1 MDTGAGGTISGP
13 LAASG
18 GPDASSTYG
27 GLDPSDVELSPAV
40 TTVAFS
46 PAPLPPLRLP
56 VKAGPGDSPE
66 RGKWVLAFQDEASW
80 RGAWGACERKI
91 GEQCEVGA
99 RMGCSV
105 RATTRCQEALP
116 WGLRGAGGGFLGVM
130 ELLGVGGGGGRGGEE
145 EEKEREAC
153 EEREMMACLATAQDA
168 CREHAQQQCAT
179 AFSQA
184 LIARSLTSIPLP
196 LLDRRAQRALLR
208 AALHRRQTAAAAEGS
223 GRGGSRGG
231 GPGGG
236 GGAAGAGG
244 ADVER
249 SPGAKLAQQAAAAGL
264 VAGGRGGGGLGGR
277 WGGGRGGGAVERG
290 EREGAAS
297 GGRGGRRGVEKWVV
311 VSGDPESGQG
321 GGGGDGRAVRE
332 KDGESGGGR
341 GSSARHTA
349 AGGAE
354 SGSCSGD
361 TWDPKPW
368 TAQGQALPA
377 VGSREVSGMLRALQ
391 HAADALKSKVTQGAG
406 TDISRR

>member
-116 WGLRGAGGGFLGVM
+116 WGLRGRAGDSWGDGAAGRGGR
-130 ELLGVGGGGGRGGEE
+130 GGRGGEE

-223 GRGGSRGG
+223 GRGGSRGEG
-231 GPGGG
+231 QAGRRSSGRRGCGCGEEPGGKAGSAGSG
-236 GGAAGAGG
+236 GGAGG
-244 ADVER
+244 R
-249 SPGAKLAQQAAAAGL
+249 
-264 VAGGRGGGGLGGR
+264 GRGGGGVGG
-277 WGGGRGGGAVERG
+277 GGGRKRGGAVERG

-321 GGGGDGRAVRE
+321 GGRRMVRVVVAGAAVP
-332 KDGESGGGR
+332 GTQQLVALSL
-341 GSSARHTA
+341 A
-349 AGGAE
+349 A
-354 SGSCSGD
+354 
-361 TWDPKPW
+361 
-368 TAQGQALPA
+368 A
-377 VGSREVSGMLRALQ
+377 VGTRGTLNPGLLRGKHCLQ
-391 HAADALKSKVTQGAG
+391 WEAG
-406 TDISRR
+406 K

>member
-91 GEQCEVGA
+91 GEQCEVTRGGGAHGVLGA
-99 RMGCSV
+99 RHHAVPGGAAV
-105 RATTRCQEALP
+105 GAE
-116 WGLRGAGGGFLGVM
+116 GAGGGFLGVM
-130 ELLGVGGGGGRGGEE
+130 ELLGVGGGGGGGEE

-223 GRGGSRGG
+223 GRGGSRGEG
-231 GPGGG
+231 QAGRRSSGRRGCGCGEEPGGKAGSAGSG
-236 GGAAGAGG
+236 GGAGG
-244 ADVER
+244 R
-249 SPGAKLAQQAAAAGL
+249 
-264 VAGGRGGGGLGGR
+264 GRGGGGVGG
-277 WGGGRGGGAVERG
+277 GGGRKRGGAVERG

-321 GGGGDGRAVRE
+321 GGRRMVRVVVAGAAVP
-332 KDGESGGGR
+332 GTQQLVALSL
-341 GSSARHTA
+341 A
-349 AGGAE
+349 A
-354 SGSCSGD
+354 
-361 TWDPKPW
+361 
-368 TAQGQALPA
+368 A
-377 VGSREVSGMLRALQ
+377 VGTRGTLNPGLLRGKHCLQ
-391 HAADALKSKVTQGAG
+391 WEAG
-406 TDISRR
+406 K

>member
-264 VAGGRGGGGLGGR
+264 VAGGRGGGG
-277 WGGGRGGGAVERG
+277 V
-290 EREGAAS
+290 
-297 GGRGGRRGVEKWVV
+297 
-311 VSGDPESGQG
+311 G
-321 GGGGDGRAVRE
+321 GGGG
-332 KDGESGGGR
+332 GEEEGEGQSNVV
-341 GSSARHTA
+341 SARGLPREGGA
-349 AGGAE
+349 AGVAWRSGLSYLETPRAGKEEGMGERLGRRMVRVVVAGAAVP
-354 SGSCSGD
+354 G
-361 TWDPKPW
+361 T
-368 TAQGQALPA
+368 QQLVALSLAAA
-377 VGSREVSGMLRALQ
+377 VGTRGTLNPGLLRGKHCLQ
-391 HAADALKSKVTQGAG
+391 WEAG
-406 TDISRR
+406 K